1 MLPNVSVS
9 VFCYCR
15 MNRRIRV
22 VFTRVWR
29 SAPLLR
35 RRDVFKFVIDILY
48 QLIISYVC
56 IMKQFESET
65 APAGCVAVC
74 AKTVTDDRG
83 ALTFVEKGV
92 LPFAVERI
100 FWITSVPEGKTRGG
114 HAHKT
119 CVEAVWAAKGAFD
132 ITVDDAVNAVTVHIS
147 ADGAGIIVPAGAW
160 CELCNFTADCVC
172 VVAAS
177 QSYDSEGY
185 VSSYDEY
192 LRLRREGGM

>member
-1 MLPNVSVS
+1 MS
-9 VFCYCR
+9 
-15 MNRRIRV
+15 
-22 VFTRVWR
+22 
-29 SAPLLR
+29 R
-35 RRDVFKFVIDILY
+35 RRDVFKFVMDILY

-92 LPFAVERI
+92 LPFVVERI
-100 FWITSVPEGKTRGG
+100 FWITSVPEGKSRGS

-119 CVEAVWAAKGAFD
+119 CIEAVFAAVGAFD
-132 ITVDDAVNAVTVHIS
+132 ITIDDALNAVTVHVV
-147 ADGAGIIVPAGAW
+147 AGGPGIIVPAGAW
-160 CELCNFTADCVC
+160 CELRNFTAGCVC
-172 VVAAS
+172 MVAAS
-177 QSYDSEGY
+177 QSYDSKGY

-192 LRLRREGGM
+192 LCLRREGKI